1 MVLKKLFLILT
12 ISFAVICFAGAVYVI
27 LSDGQASAG
36 YAVIPMLLALVCSLC
51 YRVLKNKGDRG

>member
-1 MVLKKLFLILT
+1 ML
-12 ISFAVICFAGAVYVI
+12 FAVICFAGAVYVI

-36 YAVIPMLLALVCSLC
+36 YAVVPMLLTLVCSLC

>member
-12 ISFAVICFAGAVYVI
+12 ISFAVICFAGAGYVI

-36 YAVIPMLLALVCSLC
+36 YAVVPMLLTLVCSLC

>member
-1 MVLKKLFLILT
+1 ML
-12 ISFAVICFAGAVYVI
+12 FAVICFAGAGYVI

-36 YAVIPMLLALVCSLC
+36 YAVIPMLLTLVCSLC